1 MAEESPTGV
10 PDRVPVP
17 GVRRGPAARRTVLYA
32 ATLLFLGAVLGLGT
46 PKGLLEE
53 TLYQLRHALAF
64 GFASLIVLELT
75 ALVGRRWIR
84 KRSLYYA
91 IALVVSIAAA
101 AVFHLVRDGNWDL
114 FVRDA
119 AGIVGFLLISA
130 SLDKPLR
137 REHYWLRGWPRRIAE
152 ALGLLLVVAVYF
164 PLISISLNY
173 AGRAGAFPVVV
184 DLAAEWQAP
193 FIRVEHAEL
202 FSGKGPQA
210 WPRRAGR
217 EVALI
222 LFDGTPGGGVEASEV
237 YEDWTGFDILSLHVF
252 SPLDEPV
259 ELSLRLSD
267 RTPGQPPEQR
277 MDWPL
282 MIMPGANDFYLDIDD
297 LRQTPSGRQMKLS
310 TMRRVGL
317 FLVEPR
323 EPFRLY
329 VHYLRISRE

>member
-17 GVRRGPAARRTVLYA
+17 GVRRGPAARRTVLYV
-32 ATLLFLGAVLGLGT
+32 ATLLFLGALLGLGT

-53 TLYQLRHALAF
+53 TLYGLRHALAF

-84 KRSLYYA
+84 KRSLYYL
-91 IALVVSIAAA
+91 IAFVVTVAAA
-101 AVFHLVRDGNWDL
+101 AVFHVVRDGNWDL

-119 AGIVGFLLISA
+119 AGILGFLLISA

-137 REHYWLRGWPRRIAE
+137 REHYWLRGWPRRITE
-152 ALGLLLVVAVYF
+152 VLGVLLLVAVYM
-164 PLISISLNY
+164 PLVSISLNY

-184 DLAAEWQAP
+184 DLAAEWQVP
-193 FIRVEHAEL
+193 FVRVEHAEL
-202 FSGKGPQA
+202 FRGDGPEA

-217 EVALI
+217 EVALV
-222 LFDGTPGGGVEASEV
+222 LFDGTVGGGVEVSEV
-237 YEDWTGFDILSLHVF
+237 YKDWTGFDTLSLHIF
-252 SPLDEPV
+252 SPREAPV
-259 ELSLRLSD
+259 ELVLRLSD
-267 RTPGQPPEQR
+267 RTPAQPPDQR

-282 MIMPGANDFYLDIDD
+282 MIRPGANDFYLDLEE
-297 LRQTPSGRQMKLS
+297 LRMTPSGRAMKLS

-317 FLVEPR
+317 FLAEPS

-329 VHYLRISRE
+329 VHHLRISRE